1 MSTGKRRAKNYL
13 LIPLVSKIVGKVN
26 VNIVDKCAT
35 GQQKANPRLENEGAK
50 YPGTWRFVF
59 AKNSDKLPRLYFPF
73 LQVLQTIA
81 FFFSMTDSTDPPD
94 YLPIYPLLFFSFL
107 SPTFLVFGSV
117 W

>member
-1 MSTGKRRAKNYL
+1 VSTGKRRAKNYL
-13 LIPLVSKIVGKVN
+13 LIPLVSKIVGKIN

-81 FFFSMTDSTDPPD
+81 FFFSRTDSTDPPD
-94 YLPIYPLLFFSFL
+94 CLPILLS
-107 SPTFLVFGSV
+107 TSV
-117 W
+117 VIF